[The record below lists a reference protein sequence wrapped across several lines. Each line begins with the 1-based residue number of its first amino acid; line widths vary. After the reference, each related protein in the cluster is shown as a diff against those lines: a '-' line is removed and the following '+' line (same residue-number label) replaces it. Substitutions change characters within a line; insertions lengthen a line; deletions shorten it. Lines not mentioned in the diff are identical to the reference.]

1 MPKLEDPNR
10 EVSHA
15 LLLETV
21 TLKNDGPPDSAAF
34 KPIEVDLFHVFPH
47 GGPHSPARFRKPR
60 LLHPTSLRCD
70 YSFFRLPLYAS
81 RLTIPSLVR
90 FRLARVRGYARTDN
104 MLRRRG
110 SGIQGT
116 LILLCGQV
124 RTHLLDV
131 RLEGIGHREWRVAS
145 KLKNGPVDHV
155 VGKPPVLGGV
165 KRRIL

>member
-1 MPKLEDPNR
+1 MIRWKVNAIGAGSSPDREKKGTPQQATGNR
-10 EVSHA
+10 RD
-15 LLLETV
+15 ETV
-21 TLKNDGPPDSAAF
+21 YVGASH
-34 KPIEVDLFHVFPH
+34 I
-47 GGPHSPARFRKPR
+47 
-60 LLHPTSLRCD
+60 LLHPTILRCD
-70 YSFFRLPLYAS
+70 YSFFCFPLYAS
-81 RLTIPSLVR
+81 RLTIPSFVR
-90 FRLARVRGYARTDN
+90 FRLARVRGYGRTEN

-124 RTHLLDV
+124 RTHLLDIG
-131 RLEGIGHREWRVAS
+131 LEGIGHREWRVAS